1 MRPADLLRRT
11 SFRLAFGIALFS
23 LGALVLAS
31 GLGYALMRQQLMA
44 RQDARVIEI
53 FTALEEFSFRA
64 DEQDLVEAV
73 QTRITASPDR
83 STIYLLK
90 GRGGDVQA
98 SNIPDV
104 PLTPGWSTVE
114 AASFGIATDY
124 PYRVFAGT
132 MSGHLVVVGLTN
144 ADLDDLAEIVLAA
157 FGWSALFA
165 LMIAVGAGTAVAGR
179 VQARLAQAEDVLAR
193 VARGDLAARLP
204 VTRRDDDLD
213 QISGAINQTVGRLAH
228 LVDAMRQVSTDI
240 AHDLR
245 TPLNRLRIRIEAA
258 ADKVAPGDP
267 AAEELTAA
275 LEESD
280 TINETFSA
288 LLRIAQIEGGAR
300 REKFAPV
307 DLGEVL
313 ASLAEVYYEVAED
326 AGMPFSARIE
336 QPAVIEGDKE
346 LLTQMF
352 ANLIENA
359 IRHCP
364 AGTSIACAVEVSG
377 STVVATVRDSG
388 PGIPAE
394 ERSRVFQRLYRLEQS
409 RTTPGSG
416 LGLTL
421 VKAVADLHDAS
432 LSLTDALPGLRVTV
446 VFPGIPSASHSM
458 NGENALARS

>member
-144 ADLDDLAEIVLAA
+144 ADLDDLAEIVMASFAWAALLA
-157 FGWSALFA
+157 L
-165 LMIAVGAGTAVAGR
+165 IAAGAAGAVIATR
-179 VQARLAQAEDVLAR
+179 VQVRLTDAETALGL
-193 VARGDLAARLP
+193 VAKGDLAARLP
-204 VTRRDDDLD
+204 MTGRGDDLD
-213 QISGAINQTVGRLAH
+213 LMSTAINQTLTRLGH
-228 LVDAMRQVSTDI
+228 LVEAMRQVSTDV

-245 TPLNRLRIRIEAA
+245 TPLNRLRILLETAVGRAA
-258 ADKVAPGDP
+258 AGQPVADDL
-267 AAEELTAA
+267 AAA
-275 LEESD
+275 LGECD
-280 TINETFSA
+280 TINDTFSA

-300 REKFAPV
+300 RERFAPV
-307 DLGEVL
+307 DLSGVL
-313 ASLAEVYYEVAED
+313 AALAEVYAEVAED
-326 AGMPFSARIE
+326 AGMTLVCAGPV
-336 QPAVIEGDKE
+336 PALVMGDAE

-364 AGTSIACAVEVSG
+364 AGTAIACTAMVQG
-377 STVVATVRDSG
+377 AQVVAAVTDNG
-388 PGIPAE
+388 AGIPEGA
-394 ERSRVFQRLYRLEQS
+394 RDLVLRRLYRLEQS

-416 LGLTL
+416 LGLSL
-421 VKAVADLHDAS
+421 VKAVADLHEAA
-432 LSLTDALPGLRVTV
+432 LTLTDAAPGLTV
-446 VFPGIPSASHSM
+446 RLTFAKITP
-458 NGENALARS
+458 